1 MSRPIDADILLN
13 KAWDADNGFGWEKVV
28 SIKDVM
34 DAPTIDAVPVVRCRY
49 CECWYPEENDV
60 WGHCRR
66 HDFWSSETWF
76 CADGERKGE

>member
-1 MSRPIDADILLN
+1 MKLIDADALLDKSWDVDCQIGYVRVVDVGDIL
-13 KAWDADNGFGWEKVV
+13 KAPAIEL
-28 SIKDVM
+28 
-34 DAPTIDAVPVVRCRY
+34 VRCRY

-76 CADGERKGE
+76 CADGERREDEG